1 MVFKIMSKSSVVR
14 FTGRISCMVSTKTLI
29 INEKI
34 IVEINLCFLFTQK
47 VKSPRGKNIM
57 ILIKMLKVPPPK
69 IISFGENQLLS
80 NARLMETN
88 EFENLI
94 WAVVKIKRETK

>member
-1 MVFKIMSKSSVVR
+1 
-14 FTGRISCMVSTKTLI
+14 
-29 INEKI
+29 
-34 IVEINLCFLFTQK
+34 
-47 VKSPRGKNIM
+47 M

-80 NARLMETN
+80 NARLMVTN

-94 WAVVKIKRETK
+94 WAVVKIKSEIK